1 MGQGQSIR
9 FSYDLGLTC
18 LEYAGENHLT
28 VMFDEEKHQK
38 EDRYEII
45 YRVKASSTKNA
56 EGILELAKGSFHLA
70 FGGREMEA
78 AAAGKQAVKL
88 ISGKVSDE
96 VRKNYYRSAMEDI
109 LRNNYQQSIYL
120 AKIYV
125 IRGRRVVSY

>member
-1 MGQGQSIR
+1 MGQGQSDPLFLRSWTHMSGICR
-9 FSYDLGLTC
+9 GKPSDRQ
-18 LEYAGENHLT
+18 
-28 VMFDEEKHQK
+28 FDEEKHQK

-109 LRNNYQQSIYL
+109 LRNNYQQSI
-120 AKIYV
+120 IWQ
-125 IRGRRVVSY
+125 RSM